1 VWDHFK
7 SEWHDDAWVRNRFG
21 VAPERL
27 HDLLTS
33 IEMDIP
39 ESDTRVSVAYRV
51 DSAFSRAGFGATPGL
66 GARFDMQVNQALPFQ
81 PVRGGRLEVLVAVS
95 NLMRDL
101 RQSGSLY
108 DELLTISP
116 PLRLLGGVQIRF

>member
-1 VWDHFK
+1 MK
-7 SEWHDDAWVRNRFG
+7 RAAAPSAVRTG
-21 VAPERL
+21 HERL

-51 DSAFSRAGFGATPGL
+51 DSAFSRPGLDATPGL

-95 NLMRDL
+95 NMMRDL
-101 RQSGSLY
+101 RQPGSLY
-108 DELLTISP
+108 DELRTIAP